1 MNITQKSAP
10 SPEVQQ
16 MLEALRQSVAKALE
30 RKRRLGQYWVTW
42 QDGKP
47 VLIGEDAPIANDECA
62 RI

>member
-1 MNITQKSAP
+1 MKITKKCAP
-10 SPEVQQ
+10 SSETRQ

-47 VLIGEDAPIANDECA
+47 VLTGEDAPIANNECD
-62 RI
+62 RT